1 MIAPDG
7 GEARRVTKL
16 STGCASV
23 RWFADGRRVAFI
35 SWVWRDLAT
44 DAAQA
49 KRLKARKDDKVK
61 VHATERAVYRYWDH
75 WLTDGREPHV
85 FVCDVATGRCRDA
98 LAGTGLALPPWEP
111 SSNDFDVAPDGRE
124 IAITAD
130 LAPEPGMLHKTDVVT
145 VDLATRRKRVL
156 TASTGRSDGA
166 PRYSPDGKVVAYLSH
181 DIDRS
186 HVDQGHLELVPRG
199 GGRPRA
205 IGTAFD
211 RMPTRHQWAPDGRS
225 ILFLAEDRGRTGLWR
240 LSAGAA
246 QPALVAPGGTIGGFA
261 LSKDGETIAFDRAT
275 SQHPP
280 ALYACDREGE
290 RERKLE
296 TTNDALLAR
305 HAFGETREI
314 TVKGWGG
321 EPVQV
326 WITYPPNF
334 DPKRKWPLLHSIHGG
349 PHAAHGDGWHF
360 RWNAHVFAGHGYV
373 VPMVNYHGSSGFG
386 QKFLETIVG
395 RYGEKE
401 FADVEAATDALL
413 RTGYIDRARLVGT
426 GGSYGGFMV
435 AYMNGHTDR
444 YATYVCHAGCYDWV
458 SMMATDGYEWFRRE
472 LGAWHWED
480 EARVMRQSPHHFAG
494 KAKTPTLV
502 VHGELDYRVPATQA
516 LQYYDTLKAK
526 GIEAAPRLV
535 PRREP
540 LDPEA
545 AELGALVPR
554 VLRLGEEAG
563 RPAARRDARQARRPT
578 SAASGAGRRAPA
590 LEGLLAA
597 DAAHRRRIGV
607 QARRRDRSVAFGA
620 AAVAAVGD
628 APQRRLDVGDLGH
641 VVRDHRDVLAGH
653 RVGDRPVVGVLEAV
667 AQRHRARIVVVGEL
681 RADRFAQ
688 LAMSAAQA
696 FAEAAEVGG
705 GEGGA
710 HRGLVGRR
718 RGTGDSWEC
727 SAHGGV
733 RGLTGVKACDLG
745 RGRS

>member
-1 MIAPDG
+1 MPARRPPLSVESLWAIKRLGTPTLSPDGATACAPVTSYEMEKNEGATELWLYPTRPGRGAKPRRLTAGDKDSGPAWSPDGKLVAFTAKRKDDEAPQLYVIAPDG

-23 RWFADGRRVAFI
+23 RWFPDGRRVAFV

-61 VHATERAVYRYWDH
+61 VHATERVAYRYWDH

-246 QPALVAPGGTIGGFA
+246 QPALVAPGGTIGGFS

-349 PHAAHGDGWHF
+349 PHAAHGDSWHF

-526 GIEAAPRLV
+526 GVEARLV
-535 PRREP
+535 WFPDENHWILKPQNSVRWYREFF
-540 LDPEA
+540 DW
-545 AELGALVPR
+545 VK
-554 VLRLGEEAG
+554 
-563 RPAARRDARQARRPT
+563 
-578 SAASGAGRRAPA
+578 RRAP
-590 LEGLLAA
+590 G
-597 DAAHRRRIGV
+597 GP
-607 QARRRDRSVAFGA
+607 ARRG
-620 AAVAAVGD
+620 
-628 APQRRLDVGDLGH
+628 
-641 VVRDHRDVLAGH
+641 
-653 RVGDRPVVGVLEAV
+653 
-667 AQRHRARIVVVGEL
+667 
-681 RADRFAQ
+681 
-688 LAMSAAQA
+688 
-696 FAEAAEVGG
+696 
-705 GEGGA
+705 
-710 HRGLVGRR
+710 
-718 RGTGDSWEC
+718 
-727 SAHGGV
+727 
-733 RGLTGVKACDLG
+733 
-745 RGRS
+745 